1 MMHKTFTTL
10 TLGFIISLTALQSM
24 ATTTSDLERD
34 WAIANYQTEAAT
46 KADTFERLIDQAEAA
61 LATQPENAELL
72 IWTAIIT
79 STYAGVS
86 GGLPAL
92 SLVKSA
98 RTHLEDA
105 MEIDDM
111 ALQGSAYTSLGA
123 LYYKVPGWPLG
134 FGSDKQARKMLEK
147 AVSINPEGIDP
158 NYFYA
163 EFLVQQKKYDDA
175 RQRLNKAMAATARP
189 GREVAEAG
197 RRAEIHTLLEKI
209 KGM

>member
-34 WAIANYQTEAAT
+34 WAIANYQTETAT

-72 IWTAIIT
+72 IWTAIIK